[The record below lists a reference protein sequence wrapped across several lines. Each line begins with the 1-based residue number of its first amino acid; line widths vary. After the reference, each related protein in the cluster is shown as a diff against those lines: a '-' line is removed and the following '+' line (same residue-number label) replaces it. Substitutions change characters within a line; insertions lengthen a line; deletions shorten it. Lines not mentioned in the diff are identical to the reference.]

1 VIDRIVSQNIA
12 LLGLGTMGGGM
23 ASNLLKADLLKVGFS
38 LTEYNRTA
46 ARAQPLISAG
56 ARLASSPAEAAKG
69 AAILVSMLADDAASR
84 EIWTGENGALAA
96 VTTGAILIEC
106 STVSPHG

>member
-23 ASNLLKADLLKVGFS
+23 ASNLLKAGFS